1 MHGLK
6 IEETIL
12 RSLNN
17 LKFIFGGIKMK
28 KKVISLT
35 AAVAVTA
42 FMSYGCMCNK
52 KVAKPIPVQKTKV
65 VQAQPAPVINKV
77 VAPSV
82 EQLKTILVDI
92 HFNFDKY
99 NLTTI
104 DKYGI
109 QQNVIQRL
117 DTIGTFM
124 KKYPSIKVR
133 IEGNCDE
140 RGTEE
145 YNLALGLKRAEAAK
159 QYLIS
164 KGVSQDRIDIIS
176 YGEDKPL
183 VEEHNENAWAKNR
196 RDHFSVLAK

>member
-1 MHGLK
+1 MN
-6 IEETIL
+6 
-12 RSLNN
+12 R
-17 LKFIFGGIKMK
+17 KM
-28 KKVISLT
+28 ISLT

-52 KVAKPIPVQKTKV
+52 KIAKPVQKTEV
-65 VQAQPAPVINKV
+65 TQAAKPAPVINKV
-77 VAPSV
+77 GVPSAD
-82 EQLKTILVDI
+82 QLKAIFVDI

-109 QQNVIQRL
+109 QQNVTQRL
-117 DTIGTFM
+117 DAVGTFM

-145 YNLALGLKRAEAAK
+145 YNLALGLKRAETAK

-196 RDHFSVLAK
+196 RDHFSVLTK

>member
-1 MHGLK
+1 
-6 IEETIL
+6 
-12 RSLNN
+12 
-17 LKFIFGGIKMK
+17 MK
-28 KKVISLT
+28 KGLVSLT

-42 FMSYGCMCNK
+42 FMGYGCVSNK
-52 KVAKPIPVQKTKV
+52 KVSKPVQKTTPKQ
-65 VQAQPAPVINKV
+65 VQPVQPAPITNKV
-77 VAPSV
+77 ETPSA
-82 EQLKTILVDI
+82 EQLKTVFVDI

-109 QQNVIQRL
+109 HQNVPQTL
-117 DTIGTFM
+117 DAVAAFM
-124 KKYPSIKVR
+124 KKYPSIKIR

-145 YNLALGLKRAEAAK
+145 YNLALGLKRAKAAK

-164 KGVSQDRIDIIS
+164 KGISQDRIDIIS

-183 VEEHNENAWAKNR
+183 VLEHNEYAWAKNR
-196 RDHFSVLAK
+196 RDHFSVLTK